1 MAEWQILF
9 DTVSVG
15 WVKNPGLFNSTPP
28 FSIFGAQ
35 QVTPSG
41 ATEQDLAGAG
51 DLETFGY

>member
-1 MAEWQILF
+1 MAEGQILF

-15 WVKNPGLFNSTPP
+15 WVNQPGFFNGTAA

-35 QVTPSG
+35 QVAPTG
-41 ATEQDLAGAG
+41 APEQYLAGAS